1 MVKAK
6 ADLALWAC
14 GIYQVVHAYDLGND
28 VAYLPIHGFQSFCLH
43 APEMSDH
50 DFFTLSTM
58 RAMSAALSF
67 KASTLT
73 PQRVESMRFNTK
85 ALYRMKETNLSG
97 TTLSVSS
104 IWSGAWRFH
113 PPWYGIHV
121 LVWPPPA
128 QQPGGEP
135 TPQETAVGGGGGGE
149 AIGCG
154 EGGGTW
160 QRCTIF
166 LCV

>member
-28 VAYLPIHGFQSFCLH
+28 VAHLPIHGFQSFCLQ
-43 APEMSDH
+43 AAEMSDH

-73 PQRVESMRFNTK
+73 PQNVESMRFNTE

-104 IWSGAWRFH
+104 IWSGAWRFQ
-113 PPWYGIHV
+113 
-121 LVWPPPA
+121 PPPMVWHTCPQVA
-128 QQPGGEP
+128 GEGRGGHR
-135 TPQETAVGGGGGGE
+135 VRGGGGPGS
-149 AIGCG
+149 AAPFFFFVCVCVNI
-154 EGGGTW
+154 
-160 QRCTIF
+160 CTS
-166 LCV
+166 LLTYYT